1 MVAFLVSRS
10 AKTDIADSVSWCIS
24 LMIFTHFDCF
34 LLMICWRTG
43 NSMKHSTAPPVPI
56 FWSHHISTSS
66 AIYCW
71 RDTRQHGVYLVIV
84 MAWHNCTTHHFCK
97 ARVSV
102 GMQSTQSLCS
112 ILRVLKSF
120 FLICFSSKSFYLISW
135 ILYEFWSVLTYD
147 ILRDRRINDV
157 IINDIFFFFG
167 SYQIFYVCQF
177 ADARHLGIYLF
188 IREHLKHRGTKTK
201 IITTVSQIK
210 DCHHKNPWRT

>member
-1 MVAFLVSRS
+1 MVAFLVSRG
-10 AKTDIADSVSWCIS
+10 AKTDIADSVSWYIS

-66 AIYCW
+66 VIYCW

-102 GMQSTQSLCS
+102 GMQSTQSCA
-112 ILRVLKSF
+112 RYWAVLKSF

-135 ILYEFWSVLTYD
+135 ILCEFWSILTYD
-147 ILRDRRINDV
+147 ILGDRRINDV
-157 IINDIFFFFG
+157 IINDIFFFF
-167 SYQIFYVCQF
+167 F
-177 ADARHLGIYLF
+177 LF
-188 IREHLKHRGTKTK
+188 LPNFLRLSICRRKASWNLF
-201 IITTVSQIK
+201 VY
-210 DCHHKNPWRT
+210 

>member
-66 AIYCW
+66 VIYCW
-71 RDTRQHGVYLVIV
+71 KDTRQHGVYLVIV

-112 ILRVLKSF
+112 ILSSTKTF

-135 ILYEFWSVLTYD
+135 ILCEFWSILTYD
-147 ILRDRRINDV
+147 ILGDRRINDV
-157 IINDIFFFFG
+157 IINDIFFFFFFVLTKFFT
-167 SYQIFYVCQF
+167 SVNLQTQ
-177 ADARHLGIYLF
+177 GILES
-188 IREHLKHRGTKTK
+188 ICLLEST
-201 IITTVSQIK
+201 
-210 DCHHKNPWRT
+210 

>member
-24 LMIFTHFDCF
+24 LTIFTHFDCF

-66 AIYCW
+66 VIYCW

-112 ILRVLKSF
+112 ILSSTKILFPDLF
-120 FLICFSSKSFYLISW
+120 FVKKFLFDKLNFARILISSYLW
-135 ILYEFWSVLTYD
+135 YIGGQTQKWCHYQRHFL
-147 ILRDRRINDV
+147 
-157 IINDIFFFFG
+157 FFFFLFVLTKFFT
-167 SYQIFYVCQF
+167 SVNLQTQ
-177 ADARHLGIYLF
+177 GILES
-188 IREHLKHRGTKTK
+188 ICLLEST
-201 IITTVSQIK
+201 
-210 DCHHKNPWRT
+210 